1 MYRQKINRISA
12 IVPIA
17 LSLMAFGVVI
27 VAVLTGWGKGG
38 ADEGAGAHIFQL
50 LIVAEVPF
58 ILVFAATAEWKKARR
73 VAGLM
78 SLQGAGLVL
87 AFAPVAFFK
96 L

>member
-1 MYRQKINRISA
+1 MYRQKINRISG

-17 LSLMAFGVVI
+17 LSLMAFAVVI
-27 VAVLTGWGKGG
+27 LAVLTGWGKGD

-50 LIVAEVPF
+50 LVVAQVPF
-58 ILVFAATAEWKKARR
+58 ILVFSATADWKKARR
-73 VAGLM
+73 VSGLLA
-78 SLQGAGLVL
+78 LQGAGLVL